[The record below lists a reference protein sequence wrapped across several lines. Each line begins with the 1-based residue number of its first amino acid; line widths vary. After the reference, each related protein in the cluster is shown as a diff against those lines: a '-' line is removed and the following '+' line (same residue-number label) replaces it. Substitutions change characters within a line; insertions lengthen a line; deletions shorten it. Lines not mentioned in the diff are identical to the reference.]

1 MVKVVFAHGWGFD
14 KSIWHKTINK
24 LNIDRPILLDFG
36 YTGARQHLSLQN
48 CNKVIGVGHSMGFMW
63 LLKNLK
69 NPVSLISISGFDCFY
84 SIYNKEVIKNMRRNI
99 RKNTG
104 TQMKYFHRIAGAPYF
119 SKNFFDSVALDEGLK
134 NLGEWNLQEKLLKSQ
149 IPIFSLASSDDK
161 IIPIEHSK
169 RVFRNRGLNIISGC
183 GHVPPLSDNVS
194 YYRFLERALNVS
206 GT

>member
-14 KSIWHKTINK
+14 KSFWHKTIK
-24 LNIDRPILLDFG
+24 KINIDRPILLDFG
-36 YTGARQHLSLQN
+36 YTGAPKDLSLKN
-48 CNKVIGVGHSMGFMW
+48 LNKVIGVGHSMGFMW

-69 NPVSLISISGFDCFY
+69 NPISLISISGFDCFY
-84 SIYNKEVIKNMRRNI
+84 SIYDKEVIKNMRRNI

-119 SKNFFDSVALDEGLK
+119 SKNFFDSVALDESLK

-161 IIPIEHSK
+161 IIPIEYSK
-169 RVFRNRGLNIISGC
+169 RVFRNRDLNIISGC

-194 YYRFLERALNVS
+194 YYKFLERALNVS